1 MAIGIT
7 EELAKL
13 RLLRGAA
20 FVKQLK
26 VIAARNEFH
35 PLLTDP
41 DILSVGGD
49 SDADYQRLLNAAR
62 KAVSFGYRVYMLPNP
77 HGFRTADFIF
87 ERKGN
92 FTMYDLKT
100 VYGKG
105 SVETQLSDS
114 FGQTNRVLLNMA
126 TDYNAR
132 LLASDIKAYFES
144 NHDAVEVLIFK
155 GSKAITVKRG
165 LAANPEF
172 NRIFRKL
179 YEK

>member
-49 SDADYQRLLNAAR
+49 SDADYQRLLNAA
-62 KAVSFGYRVYMLPNP
+62 
-77 HGFRTADFIF
+77 
-87 ERKGN
+87 
-92 FTMYDLKT
+92 
-100 VYGKG
+100 
-105 SVETQLSDS
+105 
-114 FGQTNRVLLNMA
+114 
-126 TDYNAR
+126 
-132 LLASDIKAYFES
+132 
-144 NHDAVEVLIFK
+144 
-155 GSKAITVKRG
+155 
-165 LAANPEF
+165 
-172 NRIFRKL
+172 
-179 YEK
+179 